1 MDQKDQDFLAEIRAL
16 LDEEGE
22 NPQAPTEPVPE
33 GPEPSE
39 APETPDP
46 APRPESKARPEP
58 KASARPRRPARKQP
72 ERKKKER
79 PAPAPQPE
87 GGEKA
92 PRTRRPRKKP
102 SGPRSFP
109 WALLFLTVL
118 VAAGLVYAALQ
129 YRADLGTSAE
139 TTLPTETEP
148 TLTETVPPEDRQT
161 VTIAAAGD
169 VNISDELLAS
179 ARQADGT
186 YDFSRAFLNV
196 APVLSRADIAVA
208 NLEVNFCGEPY
219 GSATH
224 SAPYALAEA
233 LAGAG
238 IDMVQAANSYSIS
251 NGIDGLAATLTA
263 VRQAGMEPVGAYADE
278 SAYQKSQGITLC
290 EVNGF
295 KIAFVAFTKG
305 MDNLSLPEGHG
316 HCVNLLYTDYD
327 STYSDIDTEGI
338 NAVLSAAAAQK
349 PDITV
354 ALVHWGSEYARN
366 ESRSQESIRSLLL
379 SGGVD
384 VILGTHSHK
393 LGTLDVTTEKKTT
406 TVTAYGLGDLYGD
419 DSHAGTQTSI
429 ILELEF
435 TMDNLSGRAKLTD
448 VSYTPIYIAAP
459 GESSTGSYEILDI
472 DTALRMKDVNYSGAV
487 SDATAETL
495 ASALENIPDYLGDSL
510 RLWQE
515 AQK

>member
-16 LDEEGE
+16 LDEDGTETE
-22 NPQAPTEPVPE
+22 APAGAAAETP
-33 GPEPSE
+33 E
-39 APETPDP
+39 APEPQP
-46 APRPESKARPEP
+46 AEQPEP
-58 KASARPRRPARKQP
+58 TLQEEPKRPTRTRRPARK
-72 ERKKKER
+72 RKEKKEK
-79 PAPAPQPE
+79 QPSQPIPT
-87 GGEKA
+87 GEES
-92 PRTRRPRKKP
+92 PRTRRTRKKAP
-102 SGPRSFP
+102 GPRPFP

-118 VAAGLVYAALQ
+118 LAAGLVYAALQ
-129 YRADLGTSAE
+129 YRADLNGTAE
-139 TTLPTETEP
+139 TTTPTETETQGQE
-148 TLTETVPPEDRQT
+148 TLSPEDRQT

-169 VNISDELLAS
+169 VNISDDLLAS
-179 ARQADGT
+179 ALQADGS

-196 APVLSRADIAVA
+196 APILSRADIAVA

-233 LAGAG
+233 LAAAG
-238 IDMVQAANSYSIS
+238 IDMVQTANSYSIS

-278 SAYQKSQGITLC
+278 AAYQKSQGITLC

-305 MDNLSLPEGHG
+305 MDNLSLPEGHN
-316 HCVNLLYTDYD
+316 HCVNLLYKDYD
-327 STYSDIDTEGI
+327 STYNTVDTEGI
-338 NAVLSAAAAQK
+338 SAVLAAAAAQK
-349 PDITV
+349 PDITI
-354 ALVHWGSEYARN
+354 ALIHWGSEYARS
-366 ESRSQESIRSLLL
+366 ESGSQQTIRSLLL

-419 DSHAGTQTSI
+419 DSHAGTQTSV

-435 TMDNLSGRAKLTD
+435 NMDNLSGRAKLTD

-459 GESSTGSYEILDI
+459 GESSTGDYEILDI
-472 DTALRMKDVNYSGAV
+472 DMALKLKDVNYSGAV
-487 SDATAETL
+487 SAATAETL

-510 RLWQE
+510 SLWQE

>member
-16 LDEEGE
+16 LDEDGE
-22 NPQAPTEPVPE
+22 KA
-33 GPEPSE
+33 
-39 APETPDP
+39 PDP
-46 APRPESKARPEP
+46 APQDSRMPEAPAPQPGKQKEPEP
-58 KASARPRRPARKQP
+58 QEGAADRQMPVTRTRRPARKSGRREKEQP
-72 ERKKKER
+72 SR
-79 PAPAPQPE
+79 APA
-87 GGEKA
+87 GDA
-92 PRTRRPRKKP
+92 PRRRTRRTGSPRP
-102 SGPRSFP
+102 FP

-129 YRADLGTSAE
+129 YRTSMTAPEE
-139 TTLPTETEP
+139 TTAPTETEP
-148 TLTETVPPEDRQT
+148 QVLDTVPPEDRQT

-196 APVLSRADIAVA
+196 APALSRADITVA
-208 NLEVNFCGEPY
+208 NLEANFCGEPY

-238 IDMVQAANSYSIS
+238 VDLVQAANSYSIS

-278 SAYQKSQGITLC
+278 AAYQKAQGITLC

-305 MDNLSLPEGHG
+305 MDNLSLPEGHS

-327 STYSDIDTEGI
+327 STYSEIDTEGI
-338 NAVLSAAAAQK
+338 NTVLAAAAAQK

-354 ALVHWGSEYARN
+354 ALVHWGSEYARDV
-366 ESRSQESIRSLLL
+366 SRSQESIRSLLL

-393 LGTLDVTTEKKTT
+393 LGTLDITTEKKTT

-419 DSHAGTQTSI
+419 DSHAGTQTSM

-435 TMDNLSGRAKLTD
+435 TMDNLSGRAKLTN

-472 DTALRMKDVNYSGAV
+472 NTALKMKDVNYSGAV
-487 SDATAETL
+487 SAATAETL
-495 ASALENIPDYLGDSL
+495 TSALENIPDYLGDSL
-510 RLWQE
+510 TLWQE
-515 AQK
+515 AGG

>member
-16 LDEEGE
+16 LDEDQEE
-22 NPQAPTEPVPE
+22 T
-33 GPEPSE
+33 PEP
-39 APETPDP
+39 APQEPQPP
-46 APRPESKARPEP
+46 APQTENREKPEAQEKPADRQTSEVPART
-58 KASARPRRPARKQP
+58 RRPARKP
-72 ERKKKER
+72 KERKKPQSA
-79 PAPAPQPE
+79 PAPAE
-87 GGEKA
+87 HT
-92 PRTRRPRKKP
+92 PRTRRPRKRTG
-102 SGPRSFP
+102 GPRPFP
-109 WALLFLTVL
+109 WVLLFLTLL

-129 YRADLGTSAE
+129 YRASLSAPAE
-139 TTLPTETEP
+139 TTAPTETEP
-148 TLTETVPPEDRQT
+148 QVLDTVPPEDRQT

-169 VNISDELLAS
+169 VNISDELLAA
-179 ARQADGT
+179 ARQDDGT
-186 YDFSRAFLNV
+186 YDFSQAFLNV
-196 APVLSRADIAVA
+196 APALSRADITVA
-208 NLEVNFCGEPY
+208 NLEANFCGEPY

-238 IDMVQAANSYSIS
+238 VDLVQTANSYSIS

-278 SAYQKSQGITLC
+278 AAYAKAQGITLC

-305 MDNLSLPEGHG
+305 MDNLSLPEGHS

-327 STYSDIDTEGI
+327 STYSEIDTEGI
-338 NAVLSAAAAQK
+338 NAILTAAAAQK

-354 ALVHWGSEYARN
+354 ALVHWGSEYTRD
-366 ESRSQESIRSLLL
+366 ESRSQQSIRSLLL
-379 SGGVD
+379 AGGVD

-406 TVTAYGLGDLYGD
+406 TVTAYSLGDLYGD
-419 DSHAGTQTSI
+419 DSHAGTQTSV

-472 DTALRMKDVNYSGAV
+472 DTALKMKDVNYSGAV
-487 SDATAETL
+487 SAATAETL
-495 ASALENIPDYLGDSL
+495 ASALDSIPTYLGDSL
-510 RLWQE
+510 KAWQE
-515 AQK
+515 TRK

>member
-16 LDEEGE
+16 LDEDGGE
-22 NPQAPTEPVPE
+22 TQDAAPESPPTEPAAPAAE
-33 GPEPSE
+33 AGPEQK
-39 APETPDP
+39 AAADQPDP
-46 APRPESKARPEP
+46 APRQRSSRQ
-58 KASARPRRPARKQP
+58 PRDRQRRKPRKEAPPSEAQPA
-72 ERKKKER
+72 
-79 PAPAPQPE
+79 PE
-87 GGEKA
+87 GGTPDRRRKRRKA
-92 PRTRRPRKKP
+92 PVSRP
-102 SGPRSFP
+102 FP
-109 WALLFLTVL
+109 WVLLFLTLL
-118 VAAGLVYAALQ
+118 VAAGLIYAALQ
-129 YRADLGTSAE
+129 YRADLNAPAKPTV
-139 TTLPTETEP
+139 PTETEP
-148 TLTETVPPEDRQT
+148 QATLPPEDRQT
-161 VTIAAAGD
+161 VTFAAAGD

-179 ARQADGT
+179 ALQADGS

-208 NLEVNFCGEPY
+208 NLEANFCGEPY
-219 GSATH
+219 GSVTH

-238 IDMVQAANSYSIS
+238 IDMVQTANSYSIS

-278 SAYQKSQGITLC
+278 AAYQKSQGITLC

-305 MDNLSLPEGHG
+305 MDNLSLPEGHS

-327 STYSDIDTEGI
+327 STYSQVDTEGI
-338 NAVLSAAAAQK
+338 NAVLAAAAAQK
-349 PDITV
+349 PDITI
-354 ALVHWGSEYARN
+354 ALVHWGSEYARD
-366 ESRSQESIRSLLL
+366 ESDSQKSIRSLLL

-393 LGTLDVTTEKKTT
+393 LGTLEVTTEKKAT

-419 DSHAGTQTSI
+419 DSHAGTQTSV

-435 TMDNLSGRAKLTD
+435 TMDNLSSRARLTNI
-448 VSYTPIYIAAP
+448 SYTPIYIAAP

-472 DTALRMKDVNYSGAV
+472 DTALKMKDVNYSGAV
-487 SDATAETL
+487 SADTADTL
-495 ASALENIPDYLGDSL
+495 TSALEDIPSYLGDSL
-510 RLWQE
+510 SLWQE
-515 AQK
+515 ARK

>member
-16 LDEEGE
+16 LDEDG
-22 NPQAPTEPVPE
+22 E
-33 GPEPSE
+33 GPEPSDPTPTK
-39 APETPDP
+39 PETPEP
-46 APRPESKARPEP
+46 KPEP
-58 KASARPRRPARKQP
+58 KAPEPQRPLRPRQTPARRNSKP
-72 ERKKKER
+72 RK
-79 PAPAPQPE
+79 
-87 GGEKA
+87 EKA
-92 PRTRRPRKKP
+92 GPEQSASKEETPRTRTRRPRKRP

-118 VAAGLVYAALQ
+118 VAAGLVYAGLQ
-129 YRADLGTSAE
+129 YRADQKAPAE
-139 TTLPTETEP
+139 TSVPSQTEP
-148 TLTETVPPEDRQT
+148 QPSQTVPSEDRQT

-169 VNISDELLAS
+169 VNISDDLLAS
-179 ARQADGT
+179 ALQADGS

-196 APVLSRADIAVA
+196 APALSRADIAVA

-238 IDMVQAANSYSIS
+238 IDMVQTANSYSIS
-251 NGIDGLAATLTA
+251 NGIDGLASTLTA

-278 SAYQKSQGITLC
+278 AAYQKSQGITLC

-305 MDNLSLPEGHG
+305 MDNLALPEGHG

-327 STYSDIDTEGI
+327 STYSDVDTEGI
-338 NAVLSAAAAQK
+338 SNVLAAAAAQK

-354 ALVHWGSEYARN
+354 ALVHWGSEYSRE

-393 LGTLDVTTEKKTT
+393 LGTLEVTTEKKST

-419 DSHAGTQTSI
+419 DSHAGTQTSV

-448 VSYTPIYIAAP
+448 ISYTPIYIAAP

-472 DTALRMKDVNYSGAV
+472 DTALKMKDVNYSGAV
-487 SDATAETL
+487 SAATAEIL
-495 ASALENIPDYLGDSL
+495 ASARENIPGYLGDSL
-510 RLWQE
+510 ALWQE
-515 AQK
+515 AREQNG